1 MRVRV
6 TDAAVGFQF
15 GLRISSTAA
24 SGAAALHDETHELHR
39 IGAFVEGRHAV
50 RDRDPAA
57 LLLHPDMRE
66 RFEPR
71 RVVERAGARS
81 EEQTSELQSLMRNSY
96 AVFCL
101 KKKTNN
107 HQKNLKTTL

>member
-57 LLLHPDMRE
+57 LLLPPELRE
-66 RFEPR
+66 RFETP
-71 RVVERAGARS
+71 RVVEQNGRAAGWGGGWQYVYTLGVAGS
-81 EEQTSELQSLMRNSY
+81 VKKNKQNNSDQNEMY
-96 AVFCL
+96 M
-101 KKKTNN
+101 K
-107 HQKNLKTTL
+107 